1 MWASLAAARRHSDP
15 DVPTRFT
22 RLAARA
28 AALDRGAAGMTARP
42 PSPRSAYA
50 AASTVACYD
59 CGVPCARSTLACAP
73 LRLRLCHECVR
84 GYSHAAPGQRLIAAT
99 SAKFAH
105 RLNDAD
111 LASLP
116 HALDANPIDPAFTAM
131 RLYRRRD
138 VRRAAAAKHGGWEA
152 AAAATR
158 PLVPRSRPEEGPR
171 G

>member
-1 MWASLAAARRHSDP
+1 
-15 DVPTRFT
+15 
-22 RLAARA
+22 
-28 AALDRGAAGMTARP
+28 MTAETSARP

-116 HALDANPIDPAFTAM
+116 QG
-131 RLYRRRD
+131 
-138 VRRAAAAKHGGWEA
+138 RAAGGGGQTWGLGGGGGGHA
-152 AAAATR
+152 AA
-158 PLVPRSRPEEGPR
+158 RSAQPP
-171 G
+171 